1 MISRNIKTVIDLTL
15 GDGSLRKREHD
26 TFPIFD
32 TTHTIKQKQYA
43 EHKANKLREAG
54 LTIVSKEYAGTG
66 KNVGRQYYRV
76 YSHQHPINHTAYKYL
91 YNSGRKAI
99 DRHVLRILDAESF
112 AYLFLDDG
120 GPSTANYSLDRTSK
134 RIYERRFATRYSIA
148 TQSFTYDENILLIA
162 WMKEKLNIIGRVY
175 QEKNGHCL
183 IYIHGIENMDKLS
196 ALVIPYATKDMLYK
210 FSYQHG
216 ARGIPYTK
224 VQRNNDAER
233 LNDVTLIPISD
244 AIVQS

>member
-1 MISRNIKTVIDLTL
+1 MISKNIKTVIDLTL

-32 TTHTIKQKQYA
+32 TTHTIRQKQYA
-43 EHKANKLREAG
+43 EHKANKLRSAG
-54 LTIVSKEYAGTG
+54 LTVISKEYAGTG
-66 KNVGRQYYRV
+66 KNIGKQYYRV
-76 YSHQHPINHTAYKYL
+76 YSHQHPINHTAHKYL

-99 DRHVLRILDAESF
+99 DKHLLRILDVESF

-120 GPSTANYSLDRTSK
+120 GPSTAIYNLDKTLK

-148 TQSFTYDENILLIA
+148 TQSFTYAENILLVE
-162 WMKEKLNIIGRVY
+162 WMKEKLNLAGHVY
-175 QEKNGHCL
+175 QERNGHCL
-183 IYIHGIENMDKLS
+183 IYVRGIENMNLLR
-196 ALVIPYATKDMLYK
+196 ALILPYATEDMLYK
-210 FSYQHG
+210 FSYPHG
-216 ARGIPYTK
+216 SSGIQYTT

-244 AIVQS
+244 AIVQ

>member
-15 GDGSLRKREHD
+15 GDGSLRKRDRD

-32 TTHTIKQKQYA
+32 TTHTIRQKQYA
-43 EHKANKLREAG
+43 EHKADMLRIAG
-54 LTIVSKEYAGTG
+54 LSVISKEYAGTG
-66 KNVGRQYYRV
+66 KNTGKQYYRV

-99 DRHVLRILDAESF
+99 DKHVLRLLDAESF

-120 GPSTANYSLDRTSK
+120 GPSTAIYTLDKTLK
-134 RIYERRFATRYSIA
+134 RIYENRFATRYSIA
-148 TQSFTYDENILLIA
+148 TQSFTFAENTLLVE
-162 WMKEKLNIIGRVY
+162 WMKEKLDLVGSVY
-175 QEKNGHCL
+175 QEKSGACL
-183 IYIHGIENMDKLS
+183 IYVRGIENMNRLR
-196 ALVIPYATKDMLYK
+196 AIVLPYATPDMIYK

-216 ARGIPYTK
+216 SKGIPYTTMK
-224 VQRNNDAER
+224 RNNDAER

-244 AIVQS
+244 AIVQ